1 MEYTNGYIK
10 LWRDLRQWEW
20 YAEPFTKIVFI
31 DILLSAQYSDTEY
44 KGVPVKAGQ
53 AVIGINAI
61 AARNGLS
68 PQNVRTALKHL
79 KKTGEISTS
88 KVTNR
93 FTVVTVENWAKFQE
107 FSTGANTQ
115 ANKQLTSNQQAVNKQ
130 ANKQLTS
137 NQQAVN
143 KQVTTYKKIRKKE
156 DKKERIII
164 KGFDE
169 KEEKRRALDAF
180 LEDAERRVANE
191 E

>member
-68 PQNVRTALKHL
+68 PQNVRTAIKHL

-115 ANKQLTSNQQAVNKQ
+115 ANKQLTSNQQA
-130 ANKQLTS
+130 A
-137 NQQAVN
+137 N
-143 KQVTTYKKIRKKE
+143 KQVTTYKNIRKKE

-169 KEEKRRALDAF
+169 KEERRRALDAF
-180 LEDAERRVANE
+180 LEDAERRAANE